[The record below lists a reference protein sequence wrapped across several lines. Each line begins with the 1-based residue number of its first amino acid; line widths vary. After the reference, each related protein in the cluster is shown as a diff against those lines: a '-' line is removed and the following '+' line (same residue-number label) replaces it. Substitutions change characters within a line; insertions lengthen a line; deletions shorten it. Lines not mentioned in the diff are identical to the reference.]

1 MEDTRDHREEREE
14 VIIKSLKELAKIH
27 NVGKYEYRIETWT
40 KDDPIPLT
48 EGKAGIQ
55 ITMFW

>member
-27 NVGKYEYRIETWT
+27 NVKSYGYHIETWT
-40 KDDPIPLT
+40 KDDPEPIFI
-48 EGKAGIQ
+48 GKAGIQ
-55 ITMFW
+55 VTMFW